1 MTENRL
7 LYLKKV
13 FDVIYQSLVTSIA
26 KNKCEIALPEHQ
38 TVLAPS
44 SEKNFMGEI
53 PVYSYVSL
61 KDDAVIGIYWRGK
74 EGATDLDLSMIDN
87 KGNKIGW
94 NSEFYDDRKSFVY
107 SGDMTTANPEA
118 TELLYRKQES
128 DLEGI
133 VKVNPFSSKENAKY
147 KVFFAQEPISKLEK
161 NYMVHPENINYQY
174 DDTISEEKTLGIL
187 GVAV

>member
-1 MTENRL
+1 
-7 LYLKKV
+7 
-13 FDVIYQSLVTSIA
+13 
-26 KNKCEIALPEHQ
+26 
-38 TVLAPS
+38 
-44 SEKNFMGEI
+44 
-53 PVYSYVSL
+53 
-61 KDDAVIGIYWRGK
+61 
-74 EGATDLDLSMIDN
+74 MIDN

-94 NSEFYDDRKSFVY
+94 NSEFYDDKKSFLY

-161 NYMVHPENINYQY
+161 NYMVHPENIIYQY
-174 DDTISEEKTLGIL
+174 DDTISEEKTLGVFADNKFIFCNLRLKSRQVSKLSITDLQLQYLKTVHGHLLTLEQIL
-187 GVAV
+187 ADAGFTVTKSKDCVLSKDAVLKCLY